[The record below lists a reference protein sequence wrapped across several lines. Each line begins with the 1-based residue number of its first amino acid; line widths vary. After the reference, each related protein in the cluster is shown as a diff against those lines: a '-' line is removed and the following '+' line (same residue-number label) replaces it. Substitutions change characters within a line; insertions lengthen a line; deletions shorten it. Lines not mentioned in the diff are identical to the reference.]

1 VFRYA
6 LRMDRPWGAVSALL
20 LVASM
25 AALST
30 LTGCGKE
37 KVIVQYRDRPGPISL
52 AYPPA
57 DTFLTVNNP
66 TFYWNQ
72 QEGAADY
79 QLQVAS
85 LSDFVSKS
93 IDVQVSETT
102 YTTVAALPNGTH
114 NWRVRGENLDGVWG
128 DWSDAEIR
136 IFYKSDYVDYINL
149 VSQTLTMGV
158 AQDVFLRDGTSP
170 AYVADGQ
177 ADLTIFDVSNPEAPL
192 VLGNIDS
199 GSDDF
204 AKGVYVPPAVID
216 TFPYAVVADMDGRIQ
231 ALNVRDSTR
240 FTDTAFGT
248 DQNLEDVTG
257 IVKSDSLWIIAV
269 SSGFN
274 RRKLSFYLIS
284 YIPYFDPYIS
294 GVYFQLEMP
303 ADANGLYADT
313 NYVYV
318 ACGTAGLR
326 IVDIRDIYNPLIITT
341 LPLAGSALSVD
352 VRFNPSDNREYAYL
366 AADRAGVFIVDVTD
380 KLNPIAV
387 RQINTSGRSKDIQAV
402 GDFAFVADAS
412 GGLKVIDAAVPDS
425 AHFVAAYTTPYAYG
439 LYATADYIYLCD
451 RDEGLLIFENRVSR
465 R

>member
-1 VFRYA
+1 MFRYA
-6 LRMDRPWGAVSALL
+6 VRMDRSRGAVSALL

-66 TFYWNQ
+66 TFYWNR

-102 YTTVAALPNGTH
+102 YTTVAALLNGTH
-114 NWRVRGENLDGVWG
+114 YWRVRGENLDGVWG

-149 VSQTLTMGV
+149 VSQTLTMGI
-158 AQDVFLRDGTSP
+158 AQDVFLRDDTV
-170 AYVADGQ
+170 YVADGQ
-177 ADLTIFDVSNPEAPL
+177 ADLSIYYFDPQSRNL
-192 VLGNIDS
+192 DFLRNIDS

-257 IVKSDSLWIIAV
+257 IVKSDSLWILAV

-294 GVYFQLEMP
+294 GVYFQLDMP

-326 IVDIRDIYNPLIITT
+326 IVDIRDIYNPLVITT

-380 KLNPIAV
+380 KLNPFAV
-387 RQINTSGRSKDIQAV
+387 RQINTSGRSKDIQVV

-412 GGLKVIDAAVPDS
+412 GGLKVIDAVVPDS

-439 LYATADYIYLCD
+439 LYATSEYIYLCD

-465 R
+465 Q